1 MQLPIMNQKPV
12 SISKK
17 PELKP
22 AQDFYRLRGEGIG
35 YVEQMGSKQWT
46 DYNSHDP
53 GITILEALCYA
64 ITDLAYRT
72 GKDIKDILTPAK
84 PTGDLKQPYPNQ
96 SFFSARKILT
106 INPWTPE
113 DFRRILID
121 LDTVRNAWVF
131 CKECGCDTEY
141 FAWCEEN
148 KLSLSFEKPQPNIGA
163 IPVSPKGLYE
173 VLLELE
179 SDPETGDLNDRKIEY
194 SYKVADSEGK
204 THQVILELRFPEW
217 GLDNEDNWELF
228 LNSDNAFNQTKDEW
242 FKTKTKISKIDKTLP
257 VLPEDESFKLNLK
270 RLGATKA
277 YNVFSDH
284 DLDTPAKKD
293 KYLQSQWGNI
303 LYADFEIVFKPGNKK
318 IAIEN
323 VAIKIFGDNAA
334 KNLSTVE
341 LLSGI
346 LSNTGVSGII
356 QLYRK
361 KLKKV
366 AEQVILANQVL
377 NQHRNLDEDFCRI
390 KCVGVEDVG
399 VCADLEV
406 ANDADIDKVQ
416 AQIWFATENYLN
428 PPVPF
433 YSLREMMDAGV
444 AVEEVFSGPELDNGF
459 IKASYLAN
467 ADLKK
472 VLRTSDIV
480 NILME
485 IEGVVAVN
493 NMLLGKFDS
502 EGNMVKGS
510 ADPKWIDGNPDFD
523 PEKTTA
529 SWLLYLKPQ
538 HLPRLYQNVSRFH
551 FYKNGLPFSPRMD
564 EVKDTLTQLRGEAER
579 PKFKDEQND
588 LPVPAGKYSDNED
601 YFPLQYSLPLTYG
614 IGTEGLPSHL
624 SSIRKAKARQLKA
637 YMMVYEQLLG
647 NAFAQIANAA
657 ELFSLD
663 PAVDKTYFVK
673 AFSEELINGYK
684 EITTKP
690 EKKALENIAETLTE
704 FQERRNRFLN
714 HLLARFGEQFS
725 EYALLLT
732 NLEGKNVAAEHLI
745 EDKIS
750 FLKAYPDISQNRAK
764 AFDYSTNL
772 GDPKNIPG
780 LKKRISL
787 LLGFP
792 DFSFQF
798 SLKSEAG
805 GIFTLGF
812 QLLDTR
818 KINLLEGEIAIEATG
833 INEAKDAA
841 FVAIVRRM
849 IQTDAFQI
857 KASGKK
863 YNLIFKDKDGNIL
876 AKCPTKFDSKD
887 NATEMLNDLVAWSSN
902 ERALVVEHLLLRPK
916 FPGDALY
923 PACNDGACATC
934 GDEDPYSFRLTYVMP
949 GWTAPFNVNL
959 DMRRFAD
966 RTIMYEMPSHLL
978 GKTCWV
984 GNDGFIEN
992 ACDPLISGLIGLL
1005 VQKGFTKEGKIP
1017 TDKDACS
1024 CAMAVYKAFSAVFTE
1039 WYLDKT
1045 LIFIHPDALQKIL
1058 EKEFSIIKPEQ
1069 FTCSTILEKDL
1080 WIEFKSKLTL
1090 YFRDIALFGWQFE
1103 RFEDA
1108 WFAWLKANAAFDWTS
1123 ERLHEKVEAI
1133 LNTNLIP
1140 GKTAEEE
1147 NICACASNIL
1157 AKYGMAFNRW
1167 MASNFMEGRPFKE
1180 FTAFESPKIAL
1191 CSELSFKPGTRARL
1205 AAFLMKKYTE
1215 YTEVSYKLWI
1225 VVNLLS
1231 NLRNTY
1237 PGATL
1242 HDCDDGSDQNPVRLG
1257 STALGNYP
1265 LKRKLV

>member
-1 MQLPIMNQKPV
+1 MNEKPV

-17 PELKP
+17 PELEP

-46 DYNSHDP
+46 DYNTHDP

-72 GKDIKDILTPAK
+72 GKDIKDILTPAT
-84 PTGDLKQPYPNQ
+84 PSGDLKQPYPNQ
-96 SFFSARKILT
+96 SFFTARNILT
-106 INPWTPE
+106 INPWTP
-113 DFRRILID
+113 DDYRRILID
-121 LDTVRNAWVF
+121 LDAVRNAWVF

-148 KLSLSFEKPQPNIGA
+148 KLSLSFKKPTKPNIDV
-163 IPVSPKGLYE
+163 IPVTPKGLYE

-194 SYKVADSEGK
+194 SYNILDSDRK
-204 THQVILELRFPEW
+204 PHPIILELRFPEW
-217 GLDNEDNWELF
+217 GLDNEDNFQLF
-228 LNSDNAFNQTKDEW
+228 LNSNKAFNQTGEEW
-242 FKTKTKISKIDKTLP
+242 FKPKTKISKTGKILP
-257 VLPEDESFKLNLK
+257 ILSEGESVKLNLK
-270 RLGATKA
+270 KLGATKD
-277 YNVFSDH
+277 YNVFADH

-293 KYLQSQWGNI
+293 KYLRGHWGNI
-303 LYADFEIVFKPGNKK
+303 LYADFEIVLKPGNKK

-323 VAIKIFGDNAA
+323 VALKVFGDNEA
-334 KNLSTVE
+334 KIQSTVE

-366 AEQVILANQVL
+366 AGQVSLAKQLL

-399 VCADLEV
+399 VCADVEV
-406 ANDADIDKVQ
+406 SNEADIDKVQ
-416 AQIWFATENYLN
+416 AQIWFEIEKYLN

-433 YSLREMMDAGV
+433 YSLREMMDAGIP
-444 AVEEVFSGPELDNGF
+444 VEDIFNGPELENGF
-459 IKASYLAN
+459 IRAADLAN
-467 ADLKK
+467 AGLKK

-493 NMLLGKFDS
+493 NMLLGKFDD

-510 ADPKWIDGNPDFD
+510 ADPKWIDGLPDFD
-523 PEKTTA
+523 PAKTTA

-551 FYKNGLPFSPRMD
+551 FYKNGLPFNPRMD
-564 EVKDTLTQLRGEAER
+564 EVKDTLTQLRGEEER
-579 PKFKDEQND
+579 PKIKGQQDD
-588 LPVPAGKYSDNED
+588 LPVPAGRYSDIKD
-601 YFPLQYSLPLTYG
+601 YFPIQYSLPLTYG

-624 SSIRKAKARQLKA
+624 SAIRKAQARQLKA
-637 YMMVYEQLLG
+637 YMMVYEQLLA
-647 NAFAQIANAA
+647 NAFAQIANAS

-663 PAVDKTYFVK
+663 PAVDRTYFVK
-673 AFSEELINGYK
+673 EFSEELITGYN
-684 EITTKP
+684 EITNGLT
-690 EKKALENIAETLTE
+690 KKALENIAETPTG

-732 NLEGKNVAAEHLI
+732 NLQGKNIAADHLI

-750 FLKAYPDISQNRAK
+750 FLNAYPKASQNRAK
-764 AFDYSTNL
+764 AFDYTSSVRN
-772 GDPKNIPG
+772 PKNISG
-780 LKKRISL
+780 LKKRVSL

-792 DFSFQF
+792 DLSFQWSVLGESAGVF
-798 SLKSEAG
+798 SLE
-805 GIFTLGF
+805 FRLV
-812 QLLDTR
+812 
-818 KINLLEGEIAIEATG
+818 N
-833 INEAKDAA
+833 
-841 FVAIVRRM
+841 
-849 IQTDAFQI
+849 
-857 KASGKK
+857 ASGKSFLDGK
-863 YNLIFKDKDGNIL
+863 IEVDASGLAAAEVKAFNIIIREMILPDAYKIKPAGIQYSLSLYNTDNICIGT
-876 AKCPTKFDSKD
+876 CPIVFDSKD
-887 NATEMLNDLVAWSSN
+887 KATEMIEELTSWSSN

-923 PACNDGACATC
+923 PACNDGPCATC
-934 GDEDPYSFRLTYVMP
+934 GDEDPYSFRLTYLMP
-949 GWTAPFNVNL
+949 GWTAPFNINL
-959 DMRRFAD
+959 EMRRFAD
-966 RTIMYEMPSHLL
+966 RTIRYEMPSHLL
-978 GKTCWV
+978 GKICWV
-984 GNDGFIEN
+984 GNDGFIQN
-992 ACDPLISGLIGLL
+992 PCDPLIAGLVGLL
-1005 VQKGFTKEGKIP
+1005 EGISFTKTGKRP
-1017 TDKDACS
+1017 TNKEACAYVLS
-1024 CAMAVYKAFSAVFTE
+1024 VYSAFSTVFTE
-1039 WYLDKT
+1039 WYSDKT
-1045 LIFIHPDALQKIL
+1045 LVFIQPDALKKIL
-1058 EKEFSIIKPEQ
+1058 EKEFSSIIPEQ
-1069 FTCSTILEKDL
+1069 FACAVILETAL
-1080 WIEFKSKLTL
+1080 WDEITNRLVL
-1090 YFRDIALFGWQFE
+1090 YFRDIALYGWQFE

-1108 WFAWLKANAAFDWTS
+1108 WFAWLKSNSDFDWAN

-1133 LNTNLIP
+1133 LAANLMP

-1147 NICACASNIL
+1147 NLCGCASNIL
-1157 AKYGMAFNRW
+1157 SKFGMAFYRW
-1167 MASNFMEGRPFKE
+1167 MESNFMEGRPLSKSPDFKP
-1180 FTAFESPKIAL
+1180 PKIAL
-1191 CSELSFKPGTRARL
+1191 CSELSFKPGTRLRL
-1205 AAFLMKKYTE
+1205 GTFLLEKYQK
-1215 YTEVSYKLWI
+1215 YSQVSYQLWI
-1225 VVNLLS
+1225 VVNLLG

-1265 LKRKLV
+1265 LKRKIE